1 MKKSFKLIGLDCANC
16 AAKIEH
22 AIRGLPD
29 VVSISINFM
38 TAKMFIEADPE
49 KMDNLLIEVKKIINK
64 IEPDV
69 KVEKA

>member
-22 AIRGLPD
+22 AIRRLPD

>member
-22 AIRGLPD
+22 AIKGLPD

-38 TAKMFIEADPE
+38 TAKMFIEADHE
-49 KMDNLLIEVKKIINK
+49 KMDNLLVGATCKFKPLQTANFFS
-64 IEPDV
+64 
-69 KVEKA
+69 

>member
-22 AIRGLPD
+22 AIKGLPD
-29 VVSISINFM
+29 VVSVSINFM
-38 TAKMFIEADPE
+38 TTKMIIEVDQE
-49 KMDNLLIEVKKIINK
+49 KMDNVLVEVRKVINK
-64 IEPDV
+64 IEPDI